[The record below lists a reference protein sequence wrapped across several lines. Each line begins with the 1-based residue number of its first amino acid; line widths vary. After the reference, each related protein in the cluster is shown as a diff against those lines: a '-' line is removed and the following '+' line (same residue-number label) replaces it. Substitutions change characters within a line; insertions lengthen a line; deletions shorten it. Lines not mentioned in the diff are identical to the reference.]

1 MNENVEVSVR
11 CEFRPESS
19 KPAAKR
25 YAFAYHVTISNRGP
39 EHAQLISRHWII
51 TDGNQRREEVRGL
64 GVVGEQP
71 RIPPGQAYHYSSG
84 AVLETAVGTM
94 EGSYRMV
101 RDDGRE
107 FSVPIPAF
115 RLAVPH
121 AVN

>member
-11 CEFRPESS
+11 CEFRPESF